1 MGDSHSTRGF
11 WCVKIETASTELCS
25 PQSGLLY
32 SSKFPRFSKLS
43 FSSATPDLFFL
54 YLSPSCDS
62 TPRLCWFPPHAPCP
76 TPAQRRR
83 ESLKKSGGFSSV
95 RSHLP
100 GAGAGPVVGSSSVWA
115 GLPSCR
121 EMPSDG
127 LLCLPVKSP
136 ISRSPS
142 YDSL

>member
-1 MGDSHSTRGF
+1 MWETAIQQGDSDVLKLKQQVQSCAPHSLGF
-11 WCVKIETASTELCS
+11 CTL
-25 PQSGLLY
+25 
-32 SSKFPRFSKLS
+32 LS
-43 FSSATPDLFFL
+43 FPDSPNF
-54 YLSPSCDS
+54 LSPAPPLTCFSFIFHQAV
-62 TPRLCWFPPHAPCP
+62 TPPRLCWFPPHAPCP
-76 TPAQRRR
+76 TPAQRWL